1 MKVYLVTI
9 LIKANQRFKILKIFD
24 NNESAQKYCK
34 GFSRLIHKDDPYI
47 CEVLE
52 FEVETT
58 KEEKK

>member
-9 LIKANQRFKILKIFD
+9 LIKANQRFKILKVFD

-34 GFSRLIHKDDPYI
+34 SFNRLIHKDDPYV

-52 FEVETT
+52 FEVETS
-58 KEEKK
+58 KEENK